1 MFVKRYIAKDMPE
14 AMEKIR
20 KDLGPDA
27 VILSNRRIH
36 SPGIAGI
43 FKKKLLEVVVAYEPT
58 LDKALRAERQE
69 KQKQEAPREEPVKT
83 AAPAPSPVIA
93 PAAAQE
99 AGQIHALNDRI
110 EQLQGVVRDFT
121 EKITIIDKDSVLKFS
136 PEVGALY
143 ERMVSHDVNE
153 EIARKLAVNTQEV
166 MVKMS
171 VNPNMVMEQL
181 VLEALG
187 DPSQIKLKK
196 FKTNVIIL
204 VGPTGVGKTTTVVK
218 LAGLYTCGYGLKVG
232 LINTDTY
239 RIAAQEQIKT
249 YAEIMDIPLCTVYS
263 PDELEEALKTL
274 EDRDV
279 VLIDTAGKSASDEAY
294 RKEIAELIEKSNA
307 DEVLLTLSVV
317 TGFHACQEI
326 ISNYTFLKDYKIV
339 ITKMDEVS
347 IWGNALNIVSFAGK
361 PLTYITI
368 GQSVPDDIEQA
379 DMQKITSNILGSANV

>member
-36 SPGIAGI
+36 SPGIAGF

-58 LDKALRAERQE
+58 MEKAMRTERQE
-69 KQKQEAPREEPVKT
+69 KQKKEVPREEPQK
-83 AAPAPSPVIA
+83 PIA
-93 PAAAQE
+93 PVPTQDTA
-99 AGQIHALNDRI
+99 QIHALNDRI

-121 EKITIIDKDSVLKFS
+121 EKITIVDKDTVLKFS
-136 PEVGALY
+136 PEVAALY
-143 ERMVSHDVNE
+143 ERMLSRDVNE

-218 LAGLYTCGYGLKVG
+218 LAGLFTCGYGLKVG
-232 LINTDTY
+232 AYQY
-239 RIAAQEQIKT
+239 RYLPHCRAGADQNLRGDHG
-249 YAEIMDIPLCTVYS
+249 YPLMHRIF
-263 PDELEEALKTL
+263 P
-274 EDRDV
+274 
-279 VLIDTAGKSASDEAY
+279 G
-294 RKEIAELIEKSNA
+294 
-307 DEVLLTLSVV
+307 
-317 TGFHACQEI
+317 
-326 ISNYTFLKDYKIV
+326 
-339 ITKMDEVS
+339 
-347 IWGNALNIVSFAGK
+347 
-361 PLTYITI
+361 
-368 GQSVPDDIEQA
+368 
-379 DMQKITSNILGSANV
+379 